1 MCRIVEGTLRIWA
14 LPRRL
19 CMWVLKKSLLG
30 LALVVGAVC
39 SSFAG
44 EPTYSVDVYPFT
56 FGLSDTTQEL
66 EHWNRLMKYK
76 LFATGLNDGTG
87 IEFIGQSIFIT
98 DSVGYVGSA
107 KGNFKMGG
115 NTNHAIGGPI
125 LFGGSFLNG
134 DGQDSILTGPTRFK
148 GEFNPSSNGSG
159 SNYFAGNYCF
169 DGGYNGNTNAGITKG
184 NGSILDAAACAS
196 TDLVYAVDVDLDVPT
211 PDFSSPAL
219 HRINAISGDG
229 VKYIHVEPNP
239 DGDSSSY
246 NIVIPSI
253 TFNNNTKIHV
263 VMPPGGRLT
272 KIFVE
277 GSILNFGST
286 ANQEIVVVYAKGG
299 TWNGTAWTG
308 FTDSPLTNS
317 DYAGNLL
324 FYTPN
329 NLSMGASQKTMQG
342 TYICGGNI
350 QFAQNTSFAGQ
361 LLAKSIKINAF
372 FAAKDFKYVP
382 FNPPQIGLDMAV
394 NQQLSEADVKV
405 AGYSG
410 STLDIKLTKTPT
422 TDVTFNYCFAFNG
435 TDDNGSTL
443 AKLNDVCTTSGQD
456 GCSGYI
462 NLPICGTD
470 TSSARILKGEK
481 TTETPIK
488 IWINDD
494 ALMEQREFF
503 SLKIFNLTGGVFS
516 DNSREW
522 PVSMQIL
529 DDDTGTPCDIESAN
543 NSVTIPEDA
552 SIVLNGAFPAQCSDG
567 TGTAFNVIITALPG
581 KGSLTYQGK
590 AVSVSQS
597 IPSSGLGDLKFIP
610 ALNQNGSP
618 YTTVKFKVND
628 PVESRT
634 TDAYTLTINVTPAN
648 DAPIAT
654 GCDKTLDE
662 GVAKTTP
669 VCTVTAS
676 DVDATT
682 KAAGEKY
689 TLTYSIIYGNDGDA
703 LDVNGDA
710 PFAINPTTGAITVN
724 GVLDYERISFYPL
737 LVQVTDGAA
746 NTVVPVNVTIAD
758 VNEAPVA
765 LNCTGTVAEDALLNT
780 YTGCWINAS
789 DPEGTTL
796 KYEITG
802 GTGKEKFSINA
813 EGNIFTAA
821 ALDHETQSSY
831 TLTITVKDKNGGSG
845 FKSTTATATITVIDV
860 NEPPAAPADT
870 CWIKENTKTPF
881 YQEDEKTTKTCSVAG
896 TDPEGDALTYTITAG
911 NTSTTFKV
919 EAGVITAL
927 KAPDFETTPEFPL
940 VISVSD
946 GVNEPIKTLA
956 LIKVIDVNEA
966 PTAKNTSCTIA
977 ENSPINL
984 VTPCWIEASDQDG
997 DALTYSITG
1006 ATQNGADYFRVDE
1019 HGNIVVKAHIDY
1031 DALSSDKFFV
1041 LTVTVSDGRGK
1052 TKTATATVNIT
1063 DENEA
1068 PSVTQDT
1075 CWIKEN
1081 TKTPFYQKN
1090 KTTTKTCKVTGT
1102 DPEGKTLSYSISA
1115 GNANST
1121 FAISSSG
1128 VITASKAP
1136 NFEDVS
1142 DYTLV
1147 IDVSDGT
1154 NTTKT
1159 AVLVHVMDVNER
1171 PTAEVETNPS
1181 EVQEN
1186 SSVNT
1191 YVTWVNASDIEDGL
1205 KLTYS
1210 IVAGNEDGAFTI
1222 KSSGVGQNDDG
1233 EIRVAKDI
1241 IDFET
1246 KSSYSLTIRVCD
1258 LGTPGTA
1265 ADTLCVD
1272 VVANITV
1279 KDGNEK
1285 PTITG
1290 IPDQVIDEHTPV
1302 GTPVGTVTGTDPEDG
1317 DLTFSFA
1324 GGNNGQA
1331 FAIDPTTGVIT
1342 VARDID
1348 FEALTDTVF
1357 KIKVLVVD
1365 NGGLRDETFVNIAIR
1380 DINEG
1385 AEIDDATMT
1394 VAENQPKGTP
1404 VGTLELYDQDTKNE
1418 NRQNKFQAIGGDKDL
1433 FTIDATTGKIKT
1445 NAVFDYE
1452 AKTSYSLVV
1461 RVYDQD
1467 GNADTATVTIN
1478 IADVKESS
1486 NIQVTYAE
1494 TGSGAW
1500 SQTNPVGTLYVN
1512 ENTMLLQW
1520 TADGKPMP
1528 DTLLENLHE
1537 GYNVVTLTYTDPT
1550 KNKGVTETVG
1560 IFVST
1565 RTPEVT
1571 VTTSANH
1578 DNSASIY
1585 TLVETPAEGDTSVYV
1600 NKKNNDI
1607 VITVREPVIDETYSD
1622 SSCNYES
1629 HTFTV
1634 NTELEPVTIP
1644 SNTYNVMDKIAAAA
1658 PVLNEHPATEVTY
1671 SQYNKDQVKVSY
1683 TEKVAGVDVTISYV
1697 TDKDGNVEK
1706 IPVIGAN
1713 GKIDSI
1719 EVITVSYQ
1727 VKVGGK
1733 TVNVSYVADAITG
1746 LPLKTTTLNNSA
1758 SNSGASNAGNSG
1770 SNGGSGSN
1778 GKPGSNGGNGG
1789 ANAGANNGSNGG
1801 SGSSGNGGS
1810 GNASSGTGNAAPV
1823 YMYSLTEGEVLYSVT
1838 YDFTTKAQGMGET
1851 TVQVSY
1857 TVDQK
1862 GNVTKDKDGNV
1873 GYSVSYTYVNEMGNS
1888 STQSVFIV
1896 VDLIP
1901 PKVKI
1906 MSPANDS
1913 VLHSNSVNVKWCV
1926 DFGDGRGCVEQDS
1939 LNVEGLQP
1947 GEVNEIVRLYRDKAG
1962 NEASD
1967 VVYVMAKNT
1976 KDVDISVEKPVTFI
1990 TKEDV
1995 DKYYAAKEPEKGQ
2008 TFAISIYNP
2017 QTDKEIETMVGGDF
2031 KNKEVTSGEEVYP
2044 GLKNHLGPTLG
2055 IRAKVPVIN
2064 SVDGLATLDDLVGA
2078 DGMILLD
2085 AVDAVGSKKVSV
2097 DEFVAEHCNAD
2108 FKAELGSDISKAN
2121 IYDTKMS
2128 AKIWVYT
2135 SLGQFV
2141 DHFSFTQELNDPSYA
2156 SDAGV
2161 LTMYFEMKPDRNGD
2175 VHTAN
2180 GRLYA
2185 TGAYVY
2191 KTEITMKS
2199 KLRCDLPPF
2208 DDATNVNKMDQTK
2221 KVKEDLLKSFGYK
2234 RPKSGK

>member
-1 MCRIVEGTLRIWA
+1 
-14 LPRRL
+14 
-19 CMWVLKKSLLG
+19 MWVLKKNLLG

-44 EPTYSVDVYPFT
+44 EPTYSVDVYPFS
-56 FGLSDTTQEL
+56 FGAMDTTTQL

-87 IEFIGQSIFIT
+87 IEFVGQSIFIT

-148 GEFNPSSNGSG
+148 GRFNPSSNGSG

-169 DGGYNGNTNAGITKG
+169 DGGYNENTNAGITKG

-196 TDLVYAVDVDLDVPT
+196 TDLVYAVDEDLDVPT
-211 PDFSSPAL
+211 PDFSSTAL

-277 GSILNFGST
+277 GSISNFGST

-361 LLAKSIKINAF
+361 LLAKSIKIDAF

-435 TDDNGSTL
+435 TDDSGSTL

-590 AVSVSQS
+590 AVSVNQS

-618 YTTVKFKVND
+618 YTTVKFKIND
-628 PVESRT
+628 PVESWT
-634 TDAYTLTINVTPAN
+634 TDAYTLTINVTPVN

-710 PFAINPTTGAITVN
+710 PFAINSTTGAITVN

-789 DPEGTTL
+789 DPEGTIL

-821 ALDHETQSSY
+821 ALDYETQSSY
-831 TLTITVKDKNGGSG
+831 TLTITVKDKNGASG
-845 FKSTTATATITVIDV
+845 YKSTTATATITVTDV

-881 YQEDEKTTKTCSVAG
+881 YKK
-896 TDPEGDALTYTITAG
+896 
-911 NTSTTFKV
+911 
-919 EAGVITAL
+919 
-927 KAPDFETTPEFPL
+927 
-940 VISVSD
+940 D
-946 GVNEPIKTLA
+946 G
-956 LIKVIDVNEA
+956 
-966 PTAKNTSCTIA
+966 
-977 ENSPINL
+977 
-984 VTPCWIEASDQDG
+984 
-997 DALTYSITG
+997 
-1006 ATQNGADYFRVDE
+1006 
-1019 HGNIVVKAHIDY
+1019 
-1031 DALSSDKFFV
+1031 
-1041 LTVTVSDGRGK
+1041 
-1052 TKTATATVNIT
+1052 
-1063 DENEA
+1063 
-1068 PSVTQDT
+1068 
-1075 CWIKEN
+1075 
-1081 TKTPFYQKN
+1081 
-1090 KTTTKTCKVTGT
+1090 TTTKTCKVTGT
-1102 DPEGKTLSYSISA
+1102 DPEGKTLTYSITA
-1115 GNANST
+1115 GNTNTT

-1159 AVLVHVMDVNER
+1159 AVLVHVIDVNER

-1181 EVQEN
+1181 EVPEN

-1205 KLTYS
+1205 KLTYR

-1246 KSSYSLTIRVCD
+1246 KSSYALTIRVCD

-1365 NGGLRDETFVNIAIR
+1365 DGGLRDETFVNIAIR

-1394 VAENQPKGTP
+1394 VAENQPKGST
-1404 VGTLELYDQDTKNE
+1404 VGTLELFDQDTKNE

-1433 FTIDATTGKIKT
+1433 FTIDATTGEIKT

-1528 DTLLENLHE
+1528 DTLLENLYE

-1644 SNTYNVMDKIAAAA
+1644 SNTYNVMDKIAAAG
-1658 PVLNEHPATEVTY
+1658 PVLNDNPASEVTY

-1727 VKVGGK
+1727 VNVGGK

-1746 LPLKTTTLNNSA
+1746 QPLKTTTVNNTA
-1758 SNSGASNAGNSG
+1758 SN
-1770 SNGGSGSN
+1770 
-1778 GKPGSNGGNGG
+1778 
-1789 ANAGANNGSNGG
+1789 

-1810 GNASSGTGNAAPV
+1810 GNANSGTGNTAPV

-1838 YDFTTKAQGMGET
+1838 YDFTTKAKGMGET

-1926 DFGDGRGCVEQDS
+1926 DFGDGRGCIEQDS

-1976 KDVDISVEKPVTFI
+1976 KDVDISVEKPVTSI

-2055 IRAKVPVIN
+2055 IQAKVPVIN

-2141 DHFSFTQELNDPSYA
+2141 DYFSFTQELNDPSYA